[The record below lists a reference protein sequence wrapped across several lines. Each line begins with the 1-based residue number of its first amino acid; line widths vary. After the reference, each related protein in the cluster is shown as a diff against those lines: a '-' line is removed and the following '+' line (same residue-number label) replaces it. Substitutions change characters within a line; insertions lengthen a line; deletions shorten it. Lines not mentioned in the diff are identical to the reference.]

1 MNANLRKLKQLSRP
15 LLPVDLF
22 PLEFRTSQGKKL
34 QSTLVKSAYPELDPT
49 SLTQTYADSKTGLE
63 LPLFAVFDLE
73 GPARQEYRISTGAAP
88 RTIGGLE
95 SFLPW
100 SRVQASV
107 RALNARSL
115 TAHQWVSRVAVLCG
129 IVMHLSCVAGLWFV
143 HQNQLHPLLFLGL
156 LFGALLSL
164 TFGSIVVRTMWPLTQ
179 LRLVA
184 EFDGL
189 LPPRTRL
196 IARGARADY
205 EKLSLIVD
213 QQGRWN
219 STLLPDPAPPDL
231 DPLLVGSKQV
241 DGVLR
246 HFVLDTFDLTDSE
259 NYLAAEFST
268 TPE

>member
-22 PLEFRTSQGKKL
+22 PLEFRTSEGKKL

-49 SLTQTYADSKTGLE
+49 SLAQTYTDSTTGLE

-73 GPARQEYRISTGAAP
+73 GPASQEYRVSTSASP
-88 RTIGGLE
+88 RTLGGLE

-107 RALNARSL
+107 RTLNARSL
-115 TAHQWVSRVAVLCG
+115 TAHQWVSRIAVACG
-129 IVMHLSCVAGLWFV
+129 ILMHLSCVAGLWFV

-164 TFGSIVVRTMWPLTQ
+164 TFGSVVVRTMWPLSQ
-179 LRLVA
+179 LRLIA

-189 LPPRTRL
+189 LPPQTRL
-196 IARGARADY
+196 IARAARANF
-205 EKLSLIVD
+205 EKLFLVVD
-213 QQGRWN
+213 QQGRWD
-219 STLLPDPAPPDL
+219 SALLPDPAPPDL
-231 DPLLVGSKQV
+231 DPLLVGSKRV
-241 DGVLR
+241 GGVLR
-246 HFVLDTFDLTDSE
+246 YFVLDTFDLTRSE
-259 NYLAAEFST
+259 DYLTAEFST
-268 TPE
+268 MPV